1 MKNSPFFFISV
12 TSIFMLSVIIAT
24 NFMEDIV
31 NLMKL
36 AMINIS
42 TLLPNPDF
50 EILLCSRLVGIHRNK
65 GDN

>member
-1 MKNSPFFFISV
+1 
-12 TSIFMLSVIIAT
+12 
-24 NFMEDIV
+24 
-31 NLMKL
+31 MKL